1 MPLRASTSISK
12 GIELFD
18 AHSKLSAG
26 TNATRV
32 MPLGESTP
40 TKQLS
45 LGSLSF
51 VCVSGEDSEKDDMRL
66 VPTLSLVVLKLS
78 LLWPFD
84 PLVNKGAQLKLI

>member
-1 MPLRASTSISK
+1 MTLDWDSTDAFTRLNLKKK
-12 GIELFD
+12 GIEFFD

-32 MPLGESTP
+32 MPLEESTP

-51 VCVSGEDSEKDDMRL
+51 VCVSGEDSEKDYTRIV
-66 VPTLSLVVLKLS
+66 VPLRKRVL
-78 LLWPFD
+78 
-84 PLVNKGAQLKLI
+84 PLR

>member
-1 MPLRASTSISK
+1 MPLRASTSIEQ

-51 VCVSGEDSEKDDMRL
+51 VCV
-66 VPTLSLVVLKLS
+66 
-78 LLWPFD
+78 
-84 PLVNKGAQLKLI
+84 

>member
-1 MPLRASTSISK
+1 MPLRASTSIEK

-32 MPLGESTP
+32 MPQSTP

-51 VCVSGEDSEKDDMRL
+51 LDR
-66 VPTLSLVVLKLS
+66 VLGYN
-78 LLWPFD
+78 LLRWRGRSRGYRNG
-84 PLVNKGAQLKLI
+84 LEGWLGSNE